1 VQQDP
6 KISEKTDRNKRI
18 KALMERGAAVLKKA
32 KEIVLRENAV
42 VYVSPKKQRKRSI
55 SLEAAF
61 EKEKK
66 SQGKRRK

>member
-1 VQQDP
+1 
-6 KISEKTDRNKRI
+6 
-18 KALMERGAAVLKKA
+18 MERGAAVLKKA

-55 SLEAAF
+55 SLDEAF

-66 SQGKRRK
+66 SSGKRKK